1 MPLVKNYTFYSLII
15 FLLIFSNFILGL
27 GFQNLSIS
35 IVPVTYILLFLLIVM
50 TKIHNVIKLL
60 NEVKI
65 SLILFLYLF
74 YNFVHLYFGIS
85 KNGIIALRDANYIID
100 ALFVLTTVAYASK
113 NYISVDNLKKF
124 FDFLFKA
131 GIFYFILWL
140 FRDNLREYSPE
151 IISITGSKTNFLFN
165 FSTIGYLFVFLA
177 FIVYIF
183 KKTIIQK
190 KFFFGYS

>member
-85 KNGIIALRDANYIID
+85 KMGLLLLEMPIIL
-100 ALFVLTTVAYASK
+100 LML
-113 NYISVDNLKKF
+113 
-124 FDFLFKA
+124 
-131 GIFYFILWL
+131 
-140 FRDNLREYSPE
+140 
-151 IISITGSKTNFLFN
+151 
-165 FSTIGYLFVFLA
+165 YL
-177 FIVYIF
+177 Y
-183 KKTIIQK
+183 
-190 KFFFGYS
+190 